1 MEGLAAGTAAEVQEA
16 AAASLSV
23 FSRQLSVSAVQEIED
38 IFWQHRHNKLLG
50 TRASLLGVRAL
61 LLVTRS

>member
-38 IFWQHRHNKLLG
+38 IFGNID
-50 TRASLLGVRAL
+50 TISY
-61 LLVTRS
+61 